1 MSSRIMIVDD
11 ERDIV
16 KLLRDYFIWNGY
28 ER

>member
-16 KLLRDYFIWNGY
+16 ELLRDYFIWNGY